1 MRKTSKK
8 TKTTTAQSV
17 YTAFNFYLTNGEWF
31 ALLTFAGE
39 AQVRKL
45 FKGCKIKGDSVYLA

>member
-8 TKTTTAQSV
+8 TKPAPV
-17 YTAFNFYLTNGEWF
+17 NAFNFYLAGGEWF
-31 ALLTFAGE
+31 ALLTFDGE

-45 FKGCKIKGDSVYLA
+45 FKGCKIKGDCVYLS